1 MAMSSSCHKI
11 CHADLV
17 HAGCGCRGWG
27 WGGGVTTGISSLK
40 ISPLKSPGKNYPPPW
55 KKLFQKKVRIMVSVW
70 VILCFRSMPFIDGF
84 TPQTTASRRD
94 NFE

>member
-27 WGGGVTTGISSLK
+27 WGGGDHRNKLPENKPPKKPWQKLPPSLEETLSEK
-40 ISPLKSPGKNYPPPW
+40 G
-55 KKLFQKKVRIMVSVW
+55 
-70 VILCFRSMPFIDGF
+70 
-84 TPQTTASRRD
+84 
-94 NFE
+94 